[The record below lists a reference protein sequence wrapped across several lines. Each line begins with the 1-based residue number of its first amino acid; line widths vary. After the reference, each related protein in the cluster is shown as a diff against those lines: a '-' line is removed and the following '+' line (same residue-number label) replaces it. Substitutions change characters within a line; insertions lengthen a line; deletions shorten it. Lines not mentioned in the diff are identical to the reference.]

1 MAEVLLICGK
11 ICSGKSYLARQLAAE
26 KNAVILSVDEITRSL
41 FPEGLGDRHDVLA
54 ARVRA
59 YLLKKAG
66 EIAACGTDVILD
78 WGFWTRSMRQEARD
92 TGAMLENM
100 LGFAES
106 VWGEGQE
113 LLVLVTELT
122 ISWYAARF
130 ISRYGSEAYHRHN
143 EALMLYQRHSEI
155 IKKLSQLEEGL

>member
-92 TGAMLENM
+92 GLAGARCVWYCLDIPDDRWEENIRRRNEQ
-100 LGFAES
+100 AN
-106 VWGEGQE
+106 
-113 LLVLVTELT
+113 
-122 ISWYAARF
+122 AP
-130 ISRYGSEAYHRHN
+130 GSLDY
-143 EALMLYQRHSEI
+143 YVD
-155 IKKLSQLEEGL
+155 EGLREKCLALFETPNEEEIDVWVR